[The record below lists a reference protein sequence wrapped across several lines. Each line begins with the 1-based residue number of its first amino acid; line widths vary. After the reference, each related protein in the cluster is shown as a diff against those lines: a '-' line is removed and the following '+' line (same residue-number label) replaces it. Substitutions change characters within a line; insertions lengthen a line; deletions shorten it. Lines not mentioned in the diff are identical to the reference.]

1 MEHAG
6 ELTLSEK
13 REAMLDALKKMDE
26 AEQQKIDAM
35 ANELVKRLKLK
46 SQSIYFSY
54 ESGIEIIA
62 RLGQF
67 LNRGTR

>member
-6 ELTLSEK
+6 DLTLSEK

-26 AEQQKIDAM
+26 AEQQKIDTM
-35 ANELVKRLKLK
+35 ANELVKRLRLK

-54 ESGIEIIA
+54 ESAIEIIA